1 MSEKPSRILVKE
13 HVSNEYMMRIA
24 RYITDADD
32 FDDEFALL
40 YCAGQNDSIKL
51 MITSGG
57 GSLDTCNLLTKAIRE
72 TSAHTIAY
80 IGSTCASA
88 ATAIALS
95 CEEWE
100 VDSQSS
106 FMIHTASLG
115 VFGKAPEI
123 EVELAHKLKL
133 IRRFVED
140 TYTGFLT
147 QEEIEQVLK
156 GQDFYFEGE
165 ELVERL
171 TAYAEYR
178 DAMREAMRVDST
190 GQTE

>member
-13 HVSNEYMMRIA
+13 HVSNEYNVRIA

-32 FDDEFALL
+32 FDDEFALM
-40 YCAGQNDSIKL
+40 YCAGPHDSIKF

-72 TSAHTIAY
+72 TAAHTIGY

-147 QEEIEQVLK
+147 QDEIEEVLR
-156 GQDFYFEGE
+156 GQDKYFEGE
-165 ELVERL
+165 ELVARL

-178 DAMREAMRVDST
+178 DAVREAMRVDS
-190 GQTE
+190 QEEPE

>member
-13 HVSNEYMMRIA
+13 HTSNEYSCRIA

-32 FDDEFALL
+32 FDDEFALMFG
-40 YCAGQNDSIKL
+40 AGPNDSIKFL
-51 MITSGG
+51 ITSGG
-57 GSLDTCNLLTKAIRE
+57 GSVDTCNLLTKAIRE
-72 TSAHTIAY
+72 TQAHTIAY

-106 FMIHTASLG
+106 FMVHTASLG
-115 VFGKAPEI
+115 VYGKAPEI
-123 EVELAHKLKL
+123 EVELAHRLKM
-133 IRRFVED
+133 IRRFIED

-147 QEEIEQVLK
+147 QDEIEEVLR
-156 GQDFYFEGE
+156 GQDKYFEGE
-165 ELVERL
+165 ELVARL
-171 TAYAEYR
+171 TGYAEYR
-178 DAMREAMRVDST
+178 DALRLDSQAEA
-190 GQTE
+190 E

>member
-13 HVSNEYMMRIA
+13 HVSNEYICRIA

-40 YCAGQNDSIKL
+40 FGAGPSDSVKF

-72 TSAHTIAY
+72 TQAHTIGY

-123 EVELAHKLKL
+123 EVELAHRLKL
-133 IRRFVED
+133 IRRFIED

-147 QEEIEQVLK
+147 QDEIEEVLAGRDK
-156 GQDFYFEGE
+156 YFEGE
-165 ELVERL
+165 ELVARL

-178 DAMREAMRVDST
+178 DAVREAMRVDS
-190 GQTE
+190 QAEPE

>member
-13 HVSNEYMMRIA
+13 HISNEYNCRIA

-32 FDDEFALL
+32 FDDEFALMFG
-40 YCAGQNDSIKL
+40 AGPNDSIKF

-72 TSAHTIAY
+72 TQAHTIAY

-88 ATAIALS
+88 ATAIALA

-133 IRRFVED
+133 VRRFIED

-147 QEEIEQVLK
+147 PDEIEEVLR
-156 GQDFYFEGE
+156 GQDKYFEGD
-165 ELVERL
+165 ELVARL
-171 TAYAEYR
+171 TGYAEYR
-178 DAMREAMRVDST
+178 DALREAQRLDS
-190 GQTE
+190 QAEAA

>member
-1 MSEKPSRILVKE
+1 MSEKPSRILVRE
-13 HVSNEYMMRIA
+13 HPSYEYNVRIA

-32 FDDEFALL
+32 FDDEFALMFG
-40 YCAGQNDSIKL
+40 AGQQDSIKF

-72 TSAHTIAY
+72 TQAHTIGY

-88 ATAIALS
+88 ATAIALA

-123 EVELAHKLKL
+123 EVELAHRLKL
-133 IRRFVED
+133 VRRFVED

-147 QEEIEQVLK
+147 QEEIEEVLAGRDK
-156 GQDFYFEGE
+156 YFEGE

-171 TAYAEYR
+171 TAYAEF
-178 DAMREAMRVDST
+178 REAFREAQKVDA
-190 GQTE
+190 EAEPE

>member
-1 MSEKPSRILVKE
+1 MSDKPSRILVKE
-13 HVSNEYMMRIA
+13 HIGLEYNCRIA

-32 FDDEFALL
+32 FDDEFAMMFG
-40 YCAGQNDSIKL
+40 AGPNDSIKF

-72 TSAHTIAY
+72 TQAHTIGY

-88 ATAIALS
+88 ATAIALA

-123 EVELAHKLKL
+123 EVELAHRLKL
-133 IRRFVED
+133 IRRFIED

-147 QEEIEQVLK
+147 TDEIEDVLR
-156 GQDFYFEGE
+156 GQDKYFEGD
-165 ELVERL
+165 ELVARL

-178 DAMREAMRVDST
+178 DALREAMRVDSSA
-190 GQTE
+190 EPE